1 MFISGL
7 FAEVEFYKSNH
18 SYTRRQNLAANMEA
32 GNMHP
37 PTTTSSVGGAHNPR
51 KRQMNLT
58 LDLESASNPS
68 RRKQVQTLLTSPD
81 VQMLKLNTPELEKFL
96 SQNPSLATPTPSGY
110 TFPVTEEQAQYAKG
124 FELAL
129 EQVKKQQTSAVVTGT
144 TAGDPLTSKSALSA
158 AVTASF
164 SSSHHASSH
173 EAATTLAGLSNAV
186 VNHYNSNNL
195 PLSLPNHP
203 ASVTGP
209 LKVQIKDEPDDIS
222 VAGSSH
228 NLDHSHLSGDYSHQ
242 SGGDHFSAP
251 SSISPIPSNASTG
264 DGNSQLSPLD
274 MDNQEQMKLERK
286 RMRNRMAASKCRKRK
301 LEKIAQLDERVK
313 QLKNENSDLAA
324 VVKKMKSS
332 VAQLKQ
338 EVLEHAESGCEIRFA
353 GGIDGNGAAGSS
365 TTAAS

>member
-1 MFISGL
+1 
-7 FAEVEFYKSNH
+7 
-18 SYTRRQNLAANMEA
+18 
-32 GNMHP
+32 MHP

-68 RRKQVQTLLTSPD
+68 RRKQMQTLLTSPD
-81 VQMLKLNTPELEKFL
+81 VQMLRLNTPELEKFL

-129 EQVKKQQTSAVVTGT
+129 EQVKQQQTSAVVTGT
-144 TAGDPLTSKSALSA
+144 TAADPITSK
-158 AVTASF
+158 TASF
-164 SSSHHASSH
+164 PSSHHASSR

-203 ASVTGP
+203 AASAMGP

-222 VAGSSH
+222 MAGSSSH
-228 NLDHSHLSGDYSHQ
+228 NLDHAHLSGDYSR
-242 SGGDHFSAP
+242 GGDHFSAP
-251 SSISPIPSNASTG
+251 SSISPIPSNASSMG
-264 DGNSQLSPLD
+264 DDGNSQLSPIN
-274 MDNQEQMKLERK
+274 MENRECIKLERK
-286 RMRNRMAASKCRKRK
+286 RMRNRQAASKCRKRK

-313 QLKNENSDLAA
+313 QLKNENGDLAA

-353 GGIDGNGAAGSS
+353 GGIDGNGGAAAGSS